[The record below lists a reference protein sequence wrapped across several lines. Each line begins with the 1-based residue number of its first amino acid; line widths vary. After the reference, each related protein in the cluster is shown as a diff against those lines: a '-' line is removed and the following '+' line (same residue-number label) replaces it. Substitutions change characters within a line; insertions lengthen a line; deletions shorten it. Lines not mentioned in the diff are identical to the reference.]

1 MSEARE
7 QTQVLVFEV
16 GGERYC
22 VSIPYVTE
30 IVGVG
35 DLTPI
40 PNSPE
45 HVEGVM
51 DLRGSTTTIVDP
63 RLLLGTDGGERG
75 ERIVVFDPE
84 EMGDAGAVGWWV
96 DEVYEVDTVEE
107 ETVED
112 PPSEDPMAQGV
123 VRRDDGYV
131 VWVDPTV
138 TEV

>member
-1 MSEARE
+1 MSEARN

-35 DLTPI
+35 DLTSI
-40 PNSPE
+40 PNSPP

-63 RLLLGTDGGERG
+63 RQLLDGDEGESG

-84 EMGDAGAVGWWV
+84 EMGDAGAVGWRV
-96 DEVYEVDTVEE
+96 DAVYEVDTIDEADVEE
-107 ETVED
+107 
-112 PPSEDPMAQGV
+112 PPSEDEMARGV
-123 VRRDDGYV
+123 VKRDDGYV

-138 TEV
+138 TEI